1 MESNLIILVIFSI
14 GILLILRGYMSAGIR
29 ACQTKKNWKL
39 YVANVSI
46 VDRWLIWTAPKIM
59 KDKYSKSEKKIIRYS
74 SIAKAYQAINLA
86 IHIALTIEL
95 VFISCYALRLV
106 EEYLFNRVC
115 IAYFVVAF
123 LLFAIL
129 AMIELMTNSKYHRSR
144 YGS

>member
-29 ACQTKKNWKL
+29 ACQTRKDWKL
-39 YVANVSI
+39 YDANMPVI
-46 VDRWLIWTAPKIM
+46 DRWFFWTVPKIM
-59 KDKYSKSEKKIIRYS
+59 KDKYSKSDKKIICYS
-74 SIAKAYQAINLA
+74 AIAKAYQVINLA

>member
-1 MESNLIILVIFSI
+1 
-14 GILLILRGYMSAGIR
+14 MSAGIR

-46 VDRWLIWTAPKIM
+46 VDRWFFWTAPKIM

-86 IHIALTIEL
+86 IHMALAIEL

>member
-1 MESNLIILVIFSI
+1 
-14 GILLILRGYMSAGIR
+14 
-29 ACQTKKNWKL
+29 
-39 YVANVSI
+39 
-46 VDRWLIWTAPKIM
+46 M

-86 IHIALTIEL
+86 IHMALAIEL